1 MFQDL
6 QQHPVAIIIHVP
18 HGIQEVALATE
29 SVHQIRIL
37 NVERHMLIA
46 TAIMSTQFQYQWDK
60 AVEIQITKIV
70 CRTKLFIDG
79 RELPKLSVASGIR
92 LQTEFGFHVSC
103 YRRCHLLLQ
112 YVNGYDPELR
122 YDCRIVFGSLQ
133 CHKKNYCLI

>member
-6 QQHPVAIIIHVP
+6 PQHPVAIIIHVP

-70 CRTKLFIDG
+70 CRMKLYSDG
-79 RELPKLSVASGIR
+79 SAQLRTSVAI
-92 LQTEFGFHVSC
+92 
-103 YRRCHLLLQ
+103 
-112 YVNGYDPELR
+112 
-122 YDCRIVFGSLQ
+122 
-133 CHKKNYCLI
+133 